1 MNTDRITEIQ
11 QTIGLS
17 LAQKAFAM
25 GAIRLNTIEPFQW
38 ASGYRMP
45 IYNDN
50 RQLLRDA
57 EVRALV
63 AEGFFQLLEALGVT
77 PDSVAGT
84 ATAGIPHA
92 TTLADRLGLPLT
104 YIRSSSK
111 GHGLKN
117 AIEGLPV
124 GGTYEGQS
132 VVLIEDLIS
141 TGGSSIKAVEA
152 ITAADGKVPYCLAI
166 FTYGLQ
172 AALDNFAA
180 LDPACTPITILT
192 YDIMVEAA
200 VETGYID
207 KTAAALL
214 TQWKQDPFGWGE
226 ANGFPKVER

>member
-1 MNTDRITEIQ
+1 MAQRAF
-11 QTIGLS
+11 GL
-17 LAQKAFAM
+17 
-25 GAIRLNTIEPFQW
+25 GAIRLNTENPFQW

-63 AEGFFQLLEALGVT
+63 AEGFFQLLEAMEFT

-92 TTLADRLGLPLT
+92 TTLADRIGVPLT
-104 YIRSSSK
+104 YIRSTSK

-117 AIEGLPV
+117 AIEGLPI
-124 GGTYEGQS
+124 GGTYEGQK
-132 VVLIEDLIS
+132 VALIEDLIS

-152 ITAADGKVPYCLAI
+152 ITASEGEVPYCLAI
-166 FTYGLQ
+166 FTYGLK
-172 AALDNFAA
+172 AAGDNFAA
-180 LDPACTPITILT
+180 LAPACTPITILT

-200 VETGYID
+200 VKTGYID
-207 KTAAALL
+207 ERSAHLL
-214 TQWKQDPFGWGE
+214 TQWKEDPFGWGE

>member
-25 GAIRLNTIEPFQW
+25 GAIRLNTTEPFQW

-63 AEGFFQLLEALGVT
+63 AEGFFQLLEALEVT

-152 ITAADGKVPYCLAI
+152 ITASDGNVPYCLAI

-172 AALDNFAA
+172 AALDNFAV